1 MEDGGSNRASS
12 GAESASP
19 PHSRESGR
27 GSSVG
32 GRGSGGEVS
41 DMEEDR
47 EPDVG
52 SAESGSPEKN
62 DTDSSYD

>member
-12 GAESASP
+12 VAESASP
-19 PHSRESGR
+19 PPGQESGR
-27 GSSVG
+27 GSSEG

-41 DMEEDR
+41 DMDDER
-47 EPDVG
+47 ELDAG
-52 SAESGSPEKN
+52 SAVSGSPDKN